1 MTIAAC
7 YLSSE
12 GVVFGA
18 DSTTTMIVRQPG
30 PVPFG
35 IPHHFNYAQKIFQ
48 IGEDST
54 LGMTMW
60 GLGNLAVGSYRTL
73 IARFSDTLV
82 AQPAQTMA
90 DVAGRWNTFF
100 WTAYSSEFATVLQRV
115 QQLKGQATRTPAED
129 AELRQLRQS
138 FSGGF
143 CVGGHLLHDRTPQAF
158 ETQYGPDLT
167 APAPVQPLQVGTPR
181 FWGVPNLME
190 RLLYGIDKGVMEA
203 ILQSGKWTGTPND
216 LFSLIQP
223 FFLGQ
228 PLHLPIREAID
239 WIHAA
244 INTTIKAMKFSH
256 LPPVCGGP
264 VEVALITTDRRF
276 RWVRHK
282 RLDSALDQGG
292 VDES

>member
-1 MTIAAC
+1 VTIAAC
-7 YLSSE
+7 YLSAE

-18 DSTTTMIVRQPG
+18 DSTTTMTVLGPG

-35 IPHHFNYAQKIFQ
+35 SPHHFNYAQKVFQ

-60 GLGNLAVGSYRTL
+60 GLGNLEHSSYRTM
-73 IARFSDTLV
+73 IARFSDLLV

-90 DVAGRWNTFF
+90 DVADRWNTFF
-100 WTAYSSEFATVLQRV
+100 WSAYSTEFAQLIQRV
-115 QQLKGQATRTPAED
+115 QQLLGQATRTPDEES
-129 AELRQLRQS
+129 ELLQLRQI

-158 ETQYGPDLT
+158 ETQYSPDLT
-167 APAPVQPLQVGTPR
+167 APAVIQPLQVGTPR

-190 RLLYGIDKGVMEA
+190 RLLYGVDYGVVEA
-203 ILQSGKWTGTPND
+203 ILQSGKWTGSQSD

-239 WIHAA
+239 WIYAA

-292 VDES
+292 IDES